1 MSFFYYIYILKP
13 TIFLETKKKS
23 KNEAKR
29 NHQTECTAEQSF
41 VQKNCKIKGLQIMSE
56 WYYRNKQTHEKKNA
70 LKLILKNIS
79 P

>member
-13 TIFLETKKKS
+13 TIFLENKKNA

-41 VQKNCKIKGLQIMSE
+41 VQKNCKKRTADHVRMILQ
-56 WYYRNKQTHEKKNA
+56 KQTTSRKEEC
-70 LKLILKNIS
+70 S
-79 P
+79 